1 MGKQL
6 ERIYEIVTQKAG
18 LGARMNLASK
28 TGVSKSKASEIPDT
42 DELVNK
48 FKALASDLIGENI
61 DNWQ

>member
-18 LGARMNLASK
+18 LDARMNLASK
-28 TGVSKSKASEIPDT
+28 TGVSKSKAAEIPDT

-61 DNWQ
+61 DNLQ

>member
-18 LGARMNLASK
+18 LDARMNLASK
-28 TGVSKSKASEIPDT
+28 TGVSKSKASKIPDT

-61 DNWQ
+61 DNLQ

>member
-18 LGARMNLASK
+18 LDARMNLASK

-48 FKALASDLIGENI
+48 FKALASNLIGENI
-61 DNWQ
+61 DNLQ

>member
-18 LGARMNLASK
+18 LDARMNLASK

-61 DNWQ
+61 DNLQ

>member
-18 LGARMNLASK
+18 LDARMNLASK

-61 DNWQ
+61 DNL

>member
-18 LGARMNLASK
+18 LNARISLASK

-42 DELVNK
+42 DELVHK
-48 FKALASDLIGENI
+48 FKALASTLIGENI
-61 DNWQ
+61 DNLQ